1 MLLLFSKFSLIFHL
15 KLSILRQARWST
27 FVENLQNLSNGC
39 FCPSKRVSKS
49 IPNICPLWK
58 KFVAE
63 TTILLFQN
71 FYEMLLFLPK
81 TRCLASPLKFH
92 LNVAETCLGYEKTST
107 ETIASIFST
116 SNTFYN
122 TSNNIN
128 NKNNTS
134 KIFIFENFK
143 KLLFLP
149 AFLRPD

>member
-15 KLSILRQARWST
+15 KLSILRQATWST

-58 KFVAE
+58 KFVTE

-134 KIFIFENFK
+134 QILVFWNFQKIPIFG
-143 KLLFLP
+143 P
-149 AFLRPD
+149 AWVH